1 MDRISAED
9 HKVLA
14 EWAAACAE
22 RVLEY
27 FETENPGDNRPRNA
41 IMAARYWISAKMKT
55 QEVRRLA
62 FEAHAAARNAN
73 TVSAKAAARSAAHAA
88 AAAHVASHARHAAA
102 YALKAAGNPG
112 LERKLQSDSLPEHLR
127 MRWQVTTTVLPA

>member
-1 MDRISAED
+1 
-9 HKVLA
+9 
-14 EWAAACAE
+14 
-22 RVLEY
+22 
-27 FETENPGDNRPRNA
+27 
-41 IMAARYWISAKMKT
+41 MAARYWISAKMKT